1 MGHGPAFWARRGA
14 TAGKPRAIAAA
25 TALALAATCLAA
37 TGATASTAFPNV
49 QHNPRGKFLGVV
61 PSAGSKEARRGSAL
75 GTLPLLYH
83 HGPVQHSSRVY
94 SIFWGPPGF
103 SFTAG
108 YANVV
113 NTYFNDVA
121 ADSFK
126 TTNVY
131 ASDTQYY
138 DVVNAQKRPISYNVT
153 NAGAINDTNP
163 YPSSGCPNYKLY
175 GNTFSR
181 ACLTDQ
187 QLMTEINRVVASRGL
202 PRGLG
207 VEYFLF
213 TPRGLG
219 SCFDSRLAD
228 GCSERGYC
236 AYHSW
241 IGGGSTPTLY
251 SSMPYSKT
259 PGCDPGATPHGT
271 EAEAVLNVTSHE
283 HNETI
288 TDPTGGGWYDS
299 SGNENGDKCSWDFGA
314 TTYNGGLGYY
324 NQVINGHQYLLQQE
338 WSNRTNRCLQRGT

>member
-1 MGHGPAFWARRGA
+1 M
-14 TAGKPRAIAAA
+14 AGRPRAIGAAVAAILLAMSLAAA
-25 TALALAATCLAA
+25 VAH
-37 TGATASTAFPNV
+37 ASSDFPHMR
-49 QHNPRGKFLGVV
+49 HNPQGKFLGVV
-61 PSAGSKEARRGSAL
+61 PSAGSKEARRGLAQ
-75 GTLPLLYH
+75 GTRPLLYH
-83 HGPVQHSSRVY
+83 HGPVQHPSRVY

-103 SFTAG
+103 GFPAG
-108 YANVV
+108 YSTYV
-113 NTYFNDVA
+113 NNYFKDVA
-121 ADSFK
+121 ADSGK

-131 ASDTQYY
+131 YSDTQYY
-138 DVVNAQKRPISYNVT
+138 DIVGATKRSIPYSVT
-153 NAGAINDTNP
+153 NGGAINDTNP

-175 GNTFSR
+175 GTTLSR

-187 QLMTEINRVVASRGL
+187 QLMTEINRVVASRAL

-207 VEYFLF
+207 AEYFIF
-213 TPRGLG
+213 TPQGLG

-251 SSMPYSKT
+251 SNMPYSKT
-259 PGCDPGATPHGT
+259 PGCDPTPQDT
-271 EAEAVLNVTSHE
+271 AAAAVLNVTSHE

-299 SGNENGDKCSWDFGA
+299 GGNENGDKCSWAFGPTA
-314 TTYNGGLGYY
+314 FNGLGYY

-338 WSNRTNRCLQRGT
+338 WSNRTNRCVQHGT